1 MVVSELSISKEETA
15 HIAELARLS
24 LNESELAQAQHDLS
38 EIIDYMNKIAGLNT
52 DGGVALTIQPCPV
65 ANVWREDVVLPS
77 LNREEV
83 LANAP
88 DRQGEFFRVP
98 RIIEAEGGQTN
109 EAVRHDHSRAC
120 SIASGRRSHIHGDNR
135 VCL

>member
-52 DGGVALTIQPCPV
+52 DGVALTIQPCPV

-83 LANAP
+83 PANAP

-98 RIIEAEGGQTN
+98 RIIEAEGAD
-109 EAVRHDHSRAC
+109 E
-120 SIASGRRSHIHGDNR
+120 
-135 VCL
+135 

>member
-52 DGGVALTIQPCPV
+52 DGGGA
-65 ANVWREDVVLPS
+65 
-77 LNREEV
+77 
-83 LANAP
+83 
-88 DRQGEFFRVP
+88 
-98 RIIEAEGGQTN
+98 
-109 EAVRHDHSRAC
+109 DHSTL
-120 SIASGRRSHIHGDNR
+120 SGRQCMARGRGSA
-135 VCL
+135 LAQS